1 MSVNQTDIIDVIST
15 TPDGMVVLTISDHH
29 SWDETWHLQLL
40 QDKIN
45 AYLQFIESGQIFDD
59 YPNAAGRELIIE
71 TVMKFEP
78 NQEAISFL
86 EKAKEIITKTGTCFQ
101 WRVIRADEK
110 HTSTQTTE

>member
-1 MSVNQTDIIDVIST
+1 MSVNQTDTIDVIGT
-15 TPDGMVVLTISDHH
+15 TPNGQVVLTISDHY

-45 AYLQFIESGQIFDD
+45 AYLQFIESGQLLDD

-78 NQEAISFL
+78 NEEGTSFL
-86 EKAKEIITKTGTCFQ
+86 EKAKEVVTKAGIGFQ
-101 WRVIRADEK
+101 WRVL
-110 HTSTQTTE
+110 QTDK